1 MLLAV
6 HAWQLYLKK
15 MRIKV
20 GVTDVDAY
28 GIVHHPMYLVWCE
41 KAVTEYICT
50 VNLRDFNKE
59 IPGKITGMNLKFQH
73 MAQLYEELCVQ
84 VKSGKKIKDDLWKFP
99 VSIMR
104 ITDHSLIMGGELF
117 IGFGKEEGAC
127 RSGTF

>member
-1 MLLAV
+1 M
-6 HAWQLYLKK
+6 K
-15 MRIKV
+15 IKV

-50 VNLRDFNKE
+50 GNLDGFDRKT
-59 IPGKITGMNLKFQH
+59 PGKITGMNLKFQH

-84 VKSGKKIKDDLWKFP
+84 VKSGKKIKDDLWKFA

-127 RSGTF
+127 GSSAF